1 MFFILLCFL
10 VAIKINSCGRLSLN
24 SYFSFNSS
32 CAFLLLQRPE
42 HPDRLVSACH
52 DTAETTGKPHP
63 PSTLTLSP
71 GLASGSSHHNT
82 SKPFFKFFT
91 VAAGYPHNICDKR
104 IIGTLL
110 SLGISVSFTVS
121 PGKSNGFFHLQ
132 PVLTYVLP

>member
-82 SKPFFKFFT
+82 
-91 VAAGYPHNICDKR
+91 R
-104 IIGTLL
+104 TLFQNF
-110 SLGISVSFTVS
+110 SL
-121 PGKSNGFFHLQ
+121 LQ
-132 PVLTYVLP
+132 QDIRTTYVTNGSLVHYFLLGFPYHLPSHPENQMDFFICNRS